1 MLGLWVHRFLLWGYG
16 YGENFAIITIFFH
29 FLVGVPAPTHIYMAL
44 ACKKDITVFS
54 IKTTW
59 RRLLI
64 ISFFYFSSAITRRFA
79 IGIQWHDSANLF
91 HKIIVGKQAHALP
104 FFHGNVHASYLVYLE

>member
-1 MLGLWVHRFLLWGYG
+1 
-16 YGENFAIITIFFH
+16 
-29 FLVGVPAPTHIYMAL
+29 MAL

-64 ISFFYFSSAITRRFA
+64 ISFF
-79 IGIQWHDSANLF
+79 LF
-91 HKIIVGKQAHALP
+91 LFGHH
-104 FFHGNVHASYLVYLE
+104 